1 MFQAVQGR
9 MLDYSHFI
17 SLPLAI
23 HPDLVDKL
31 NYFQSSILGSSA
43 SNEES
48 DKDESRS
55 EGSID
60 EMDHDH
66 KQGDS
71 SSVSINLQVQEKSV
85 EVNIDS
91 KGSRSGL
98 KAFLVYIISLHS
110 LLELFLELISTTL
123 L

>member
-1 MFQAVQGR
+1 

-110 LLELFLELISTTL
+110 LLELFLESISTTL

>member
-1 MFQAVQGR
+1 

-66 KQGDS
+66 KQG
-71 SSVSINLQVQEKSV
+71 VGTLQQ
-85 EVNIDS
+85 
-91 KGSRSGL
+91 GYPLLLQQSRTRVVIRSCAG
-98 KAFLVYIISLHS
+98 
-110 LLELFLELISTTL
+110 ETE
-123 L
+123 